1 MSVVK
6 GSWSA
11 RYPNLMNIPRGSGKS
26 VLVGMDFS
34 SLEDRTAAAI
44 AIRDGNSARVVS
56 VSSEGRIKD
65 DAIDALLM
73 QALQHGLS
81 GMKADWY
88 TIDDVYLPPKP
99 HCMSQ
104 VHDIIDSFWS
114 APALGLYGQYIAQLD
129 KKPKTKDVFKGKSTT
144 HHYPWYRRG
153 SKY

>member
-11 RYPNLMNIPRGSGKS
+11 RYPNLMNIPRGSGKA

-44 AIRDGNSARVVS
+44 RDGKSVRVVS
-56 VSSEGRIKD
+56 VSPTGRIKD
-65 DAIDALLM
+65 DAIDAMLATM
-73 QALQHGLS
+73 QANLS
-81 GMKADWY
+81 GRKADWY
-88 TIDDVYLPPKP
+88 TMDDLYTPPKP

>member
-11 RYPNLMNIPRGSGKS
+11 RYPNLMNIPRGS
-26 VLVGMDFS
+26 LVGIDFS
-34 SLEDRTAAAI
+34 SLEDRVAMAI
-44 AIRDGNSARVVS
+44 NDGRSIHAVTDSHTSRMT
-56 VSSEGRIKD
+56 D
-65 DAIDALLM
+65 DVLDAMLKTM
-73 QALQHGLS
+73 QVNLS
-81 GMKADWY
+81 GRKIDWY
-88 TIDDVYLPPKP
+88 TMDDLYTPPKP
-99 HCMSQ
+99 HCMSK